1 MNIVV
6 NGNNTDIG
14 EGSVITD
21 LVQSIGLNTDR
32 IAVELNKKIVRRADW
47 GSTTLAEG
55 DKVEIV
61 HFVGGGTV

>member
-1 MNIVV
+1 LNIIV

-14 EGSVITD
+14 EGSSITD
-21 LVQSIGLNTDR
+21 LVQSLALNTDR
-32 IAVELNKKIVRRADW
+32 IAVELNKKIVRRSDW

>member
-1 MNIVV
+1 LNIVV